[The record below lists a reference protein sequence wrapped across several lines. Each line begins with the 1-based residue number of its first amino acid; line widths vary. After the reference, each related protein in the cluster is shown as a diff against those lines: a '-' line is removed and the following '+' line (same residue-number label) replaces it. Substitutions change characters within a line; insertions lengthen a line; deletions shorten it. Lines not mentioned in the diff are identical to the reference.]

1 MNLTKKPTEEVL
13 SKFIS
18 EDNGL
23 NNVLQM
29 MINAMMYSERAD
41 HLENTNTNKA
51 NGYRL
56 GKVFGFCSQ
65 IELRVPRDRQ
75 STFIPTLLAL
85 FRDQESYLKEVS
97 FQMYSKGL
105 TTRDISEVMETI
117 YGTHYSKSSISNIS
131 QSFYG
136 QMEAWRNRSLE
147 RHYLGFYIDGLHV
160 KLKRDNKYENEYFYI
175 ILGLKEDYTREV
187 ISIVNFPSESSQGW
201 RQIFNQLKERG
212 VESVGIIVS
221 DGISGL
227 DKAIVESFNNT
238 PHQKCIVHLQ
248 RNLQAYVRRE
258 DKSELAEDIRQV
270 LSPDKT
276 DHTKEKAL
284 EKVKIVAYKWSK
296 KYKSL
301 STHMLQMEWQPYL
314 VYLNYH
320 IKIRRML
327 YTTNWIERFN
337 KRARRTLKVR
347 GAFPNEESVLALIT
361 STAIDKSNKK
371 YKYPIYSFKFDTKLE
386 RKNKKTY

>member
-1 MNLTKKPTEEVL
+1 MNLTKKQTEEVL

-147 RHYLGFYIDGLHV
+147 RHYLGFYIDG
-160 KLKRDNKYENEYFYI
+160 F
-175 ILGLKEDYTREV
+175 T
-187 ISIVNFPSESSQGW
+187 
-201 RQIFNQLKERG
+201 
-212 VESVGIIVS
+212 
-221 DGISGL
+221 
-227 DKAIVESFNNT
+227 
-238 PHQKCIVHLQ
+238 C
-248 RNLQAYVRRE
+248 
-258 DKSELAEDIRQV
+258 
-270 LSPDKT
+270 
-276 DHTKEKAL
+276 
-284 EKVKIVAYKWSK
+284 KVK
-296 KYKSL
+296 
-301 STHMLQMEWQPYL
+301 T
-314 VYLNYH
+314 
-320 IKIRRML
+320 
-327 YTTNWIERFN
+327 
-337 KRARRTLKVR
+337 
-347 GAFPNEESVLALIT
+347 
-361 STAIDKSNKK
+361 
-371 YKYPIYSFKFDTKLE
+371 
-386 RKNKKTY
+386 